1 MPPPNIFIDGIQCMT
16 TIISTTALIGALPVA
31 IMITRPNI
39 EITIPAK
46 TPIASVFPISLT
58 DINNTELIV
67 KSGYPDFMQQAEWNK
82 KIQDRGAA
90 SQEKN
95 SKGEW
100 THFYRDAVDHNGNK
114 MGDHEVKKILMRV
127 TYEN

>member
-1 MPPPNIFIDGIQCMT
+1 M
-16 TIISTTALIGALPVA
+16 
-31 IMITRPNI
+31 
-39 EITIPAK
+39 K
-46 TPIASVFPISLT
+46 
-58 DINNTELIV
+58 
-67 KSGYPDFMQQAEWNK
+67 QAEWNK

-100 THFYRDAVDHNGNK
+100 THFYRDAVDHNGDK